1 MRRTLIFSLLLNSLL
16 AGAIGY
22 MVIRLGGLKYVFYRL
37 NQSEAGLYTHRAS
50 LFKKL
55 PAAKNAIVFL
65 GDSQIEQCEWR
76 ELTGITDVPVLNRGI
91 TGDQVEGVRAR
102 LPEIKR
108 HQPSKIFLCVGINN
122 LLLDQNY
129 SEIDLKYR
137 DLVRELRSDNRSLQL
152 YIISVLPVNN
162 QLKSIGIDNTEIIEV
177 NNRLQQ
183 IARNFAVPY
192 IDLAAQLTDASGNLA
207 QRYTSDGIHLNAE
220 GYMVWKKLID
230 PFLTKQ

>member
-55 PAAKNAIVFL
+55 PIAKNAIIFL

-91 TGDQVEGVRAR
+91 TGDQVEGVRMR

-108 HQPSKIFLCVGINN
+108 HQASKIFLCVGINN
-122 LLLDQNY
+122 LLLDQSY
-129 SEIDLKYR
+129 TDIELKYR
-137 DLVRELRSDNRSLQL
+137 ELMKDLRADNRPLQL

-162 QLKSIGIDNTEIIEV
+162 QLKSIGVDNAEIMEV

-192 IDLAAQLTDASGNLA
+192 IDLAAQLTDPAGNLD
-207 QRYTSDGIHLNAE
+207 RRFTSDGIHLNAD
-220 GYMVWKKLID
+220 GYMVWKKIID
-230 PFLTKQ
+230 PFLKPQ